1 MKNKFVLDKNRGG
14 CIPVTCNRNECKGE
28 TDTANTLMARDY
40 KGMGNQDMTAVAIK
54 VKEATKQGYAN
65 ALVGGDRQH
74 QSVPSEQQ
82 DEKGE
87 SG

>member
-1 MKNKFVLDKNRGG
+1 MSFSFSIKIEGGEEREVANCLTAREDRGVSNQKQTG
-14 CIPVTCNRNECKGE
+14 
-28 TDTANTLMARDY
+28 TAI
-40 KGMGNQDMTAVAIK
+40 AIK

-74 QSVPSEQQ
+74 KSVPSEQQ

>member
-1 MKNKFVLDKNRGG
+1 M
-14 CIPVTCNRNECKGE
+14 TCNRNECKGE

-40 KGMGNQDMTAVAIK
+40 KWMGNQDMTAVAIK

-74 QSVPSEQQ
+74 KSVPSEQQ

>member
-1 MKNKFVLDKNRGG
+1 M
-14 CIPVTCNRNECKGE
+14 TCNRNECKGE

-54 VKEATKQGYAN
+54 VKEATNQGYAN
-65 ALVGGDRQH
+65 ALVGGDGQH

>member
-1 MKNKFVLDKNRGG
+1 M
-14 CIPVTCNRNECKGE
+14 TCNRNECKGE

-74 QSVPSEQQ
+74 KSVPSEQQ